1 MAVVSLGVPIFKGTE
16 DDDIETF
23 INLYIGHLN
32 ALGVNPRDRVANPSG
47 AKRAMGI
54 LRGCMQGSA
63 ATWFDRE
70 LTGKNWKIAHIRKQG
85 VATMN
90 AFRQLNVP
98 EGAGGPNANTYV
110 PHTTALAYATNGA
123 HVAITIGQAFIP
135 DGRLKGGDP
144 LWRRSGG
151 KPTTDDPNILYN
163 GANGNGNPIV
173 LPDILPDQALFWL
186 RDQYTT
192 VLQEKQRLRFG
203 TLSQDNLPIKEYHEK
218 LERSAQLLGFGD
230 EIVRDQFYRGLN
242 PDNILEA
249 ERIGIE
255 RPMDDLVSILDRV
268 EKRKAEMH
276 LGLAKRK
283 AQEDYYNKSVTPIK
297 APPVSQQ
304 DAMEIKPITQ
314 HAITQDMLDK
324 LLNQHTATLT
334 KNFQAQLQT
343 LQDTVSQQSQK
354 KAPPPIP
361 PKDHRRIH
369 EFYEDHA
376 QNPFEDNRQWTFDE
390 IMGDREAQKI
400 APMVAR
406 ALAKSKKAKMD
417 RRVNKLASALDNLSI
432 YDDDPMDTS
441 DLIDGSIVLQDANGN
456 EFTAFVTRGSKKK

>member
-16 DDDIETF
+16 DDDIEMF
-23 INLYIGHLN
+23 IDLYIGHLN
-32 ALGVNPRDRVANPSG
+32 ALGINPLDRVANPSG

-63 ATWFDRE
+63 AIWFDKE

-85 VATMN
+85 TAVMN
-90 AFRQLNVP
+90 AFRLLNAP

-110 PHTTALAYATNGA
+110 PHTTALAYATNPA
-123 HVAITIGQAFIP
+123 HGAITIGQAFIP

-255 RPMDDLVSILDRV
+255 RPMDDLVHILDRV

-304 DAMEIKPITQ
+304 DAVEIKPITQ

-343 LQDTVSQQSQK
+343 LQDTVSQQSHK
-354 KAPPPIP
+354 GAPPPIP

-369 EFYEDHA
+369 EYYEGY
-376 QNPFEDNRQWTFDE
+376 NPYEDNRQYTFDD
-390 IMGDREAQKI
+390 ILGDREAQKI
-400 APMVAR
+400 VPMVAK
-406 ALAKSKKAKMD
+406 ALAKARKAEMDHEVDRLATAFSKK
-417 RRVNKLASALDNLSI
+417 VNI
-432 YDDDPMDTS
+432 YGDGPVPMDI